1 MKKFL
6 SAVLAAAL
14 TLSLAAC
21 GATASSSQAASSEAA
36 SSEAASSEAAS
47 SDETAAFTGDGYDAD
62 VDYAALAGTTIKV
75 AASPVPHAEILKVA
89 KDILAKADITLEITE
104 FTDYVQPNTVTESG

>member
-36 SSEAASSEAAS
+36 SS
-47 SDETAAFTGDGYDAD
+47 
-62 VDYAALAGTTIKV
+62 
-75 AASPVPHAEILKVA
+75 
-89 KDILAKADITLEITE
+89 
-104 FTDYVQPNTVTESG
+104 